1 MDNKVVRRRQ
11 RLFRYAVDLFVQ
23 LLEQVTNRKRINYT
37 CNDADTICWNNF
49 MDTFSD
55 RIGEDFIRKFCEYGI
70 QSWFNDGT
78 ERDYSRSVRFTWIFG
93 KSAIER
99 WKKYDIE
106 TNVYITRIGIK
117 KNHKINVIRK
127 HTEIPKIVSALR
139 KTEEKF
145 KAEFHNTRRG
155 LLWCIA
161 NTTLYFHKSSLC
173 ATCNYKN
180 ECKKLL
186 KQEYPKIYL
195 RRGYGER

>member
-23 LLEQVTNRKRINYT
+23 LLEQVTKRKRINYT

-55 RIGEDFIRKFCEYGI
+55 RIGEEFIRKFAEYGI

-78 ERDYSRSVRFTWIFG
+78 EKDYSRSVRFNWIFG

-106 TNVYITRIGIK
+106 TNMYITRIGIK
-117 KNHKINVIRK
+117 KNHKINVIHK
-127 HTEIPKIVSALR
+127 HTEIPKIVSTLR

-145 KAEFHNTRRG
+145 KSEFHNTRRG
-155 LLWCIA
+155 FLWCVA
-161 NTTLYFHKSSLC
+161 NTTLYFHKSSFC
-173 ATCNYKN
+173 ATCNYKK
-180 ECKKLL
+180 ECKNIL

-195 RRGYGER
+195 KRGYGER

>member
-23 LLEQVTNRKRINYT
+23 LLEQVTKRKRINYT

-55 RIGEDFIRKFCEYGI
+55 RIGEEFIRKFAEYGI

-78 ERDYSRSVRFTWIFG
+78 EKDYSRSVRFNWIFG

-106 TNVYITRIGIK
+106 TNMYITRIGIK
-117 KNHKINVIRK
+117 KNHKINVIHK
-127 HTEIPKIVSALR
+127 HTEIPKIVSTLR

-145 KAEFHNTRRG
+145 KSEFHNTRRG
-155 LLWCIA
+155 FLWCVA
-161 NTTLYFHKSSLC
+161 NTTLYFHKSSIC
-173 ATCNYKN
+173 ANCNYK
-180 ECKKLL
+180 K
-186 KQEYPKIYL
+186 
-195 RRGYGER
+195 